1 MGSSLWHP
9 VSVNPNTRNYS
20 SHDCDFSNFI
30 GFTPDVK
37 VWEVIFG
44 KNGEYQEVKT
54 AFSLTGHTSGVYD
67 VAFDSITSHMATVS
81 KDGTWKLFDVNGKF
95 ITNFYNR

>member
-1 MGSSLWHP
+1 MPFFYSHGCNLSKSL
-9 VSVNPNTRNYS
+9 
-20 SHDCDFSNFI
+20 

-44 KNGEYQEVKT
+44 KNGEYQEIKT
-54 AFSLTGHTSGVYD
+54 AFSLTGHSSGVYD

-95 ITNFYNR
+95 ISKFFRNSYEIIS